1 MSSRGSAYQKA
12 VAKLYELQKFGIK
25 LGLSS
30 TRNLLKGL
38 GDPHKGLAC
47 VHLAGTNGKGSV
59 GAMLEAALM
68 RAGVKVGFYT
78 SPHLERF
85 TERFRIDGKE
95 ISQGQV
101 VKLCKQVWQ
110 VVDHREPP
118 TYFEFVTAMAF
129 ALFRDQGVEL
139 AIMETGLGGRL
150 DATNIC
156 EPLVTVITNLSREHE
171 DYLGKGLANIAFEKA
186 GIIKPKVPL
195 VHGVTQPV
203 ARKVVEDTAL
213 AKGAPIHR
221 RGRELNFRRNAD
233 ESFNLRGRMWS
244 LPRQTTNLVGR
255 HQPINACLALG
266 AAEVLAEKGLPVTA
280 GHLAQGLNEVHWPGR
295 LEQWPTEP
303 GQATLWLDGAHNPGA
318 AQALLTSLEGMR
330 RGRKP
335 LVMVVGVMADKEVGK
350 LLGLILPAADM
361 VVYSRPV
368 YARAAAPEVL
378 AAAAPPD
385 APPGE
390 IEPDLG
396 KAMGRARILAG
407 PQGVVLVTGSLFTV
421 GEARTILSG
430 GTSDLP

>member
-1 MSSRGSAYQKA
+1 MSSAQSAYQKA
-12 VAKLYELQKFGIK
+12 VSKLYELQKFGIK

-30 TRNLLKGL
+30 TQNLLKGL

-59 GAMLEAALM
+59 GAMLEAALI

-85 TERFRIDGKE
+85 TERFRVDGKE
-95 ISQGQV
+95 ISQAEV
-101 VKLCKQVWQ
+101 VRLCERVWR

-129 ALFRDQGVEL
+129 EHFRGQGVEL

-171 DYLGKGLANIAFEKA
+171 DYLGKGLASIAFEKA
-186 GIIKPKVPL
+186 GIIKPGVPL
-195 VHGVTQPV
+195 IHGVTQPT
-203 ARKVVEDTAL
+203 ARKIVEDTAQ
-213 AKGAPIHR
+213 AKGAPIYR
-221 RGRELNFRRNAD
+221 RGRELTFRRGAGD
-233 ESFNLRGRMWS
+233 SFSLRGRMWT
-244 LPRQTTNLVGR
+244 LPHQSTNLVGR

-266 AAEVLAEKGLPVTA
+266 VAETLAETGVPLTA
-280 GHLAQGLNEVHWPGR
+280 DHLAQGLGEVYWPGR
-295 LEQWPTEP
+295 LELWPSEP
-303 GQATLWLDGAHNPGA
+303 GQPPLWLDGAHNPGA
-318 AQALLTSLEGMR
+318 AGALLASLEGMR
-330 RGRKP
+330 QGRKP

-368 YARAAAPEVL
+368 YSRAAAPEVL
-378 AAAAPPD
+378 AAAAPAD

-390 IEPDLG
+390 VEPDL
-396 KAMGRARILAG
+396 KRAMERARSLAG

-430 GTSDLP
+430 GISDLP